1 MYIKKLDKE
10 NYHLPN
16 SYRSISLSNLLG
28 KVHEKI
34 IQQEAINVLTKNSF
48 FEGKNVFA
56 YQKNKNS
63 FQALLP
69 LIAPISDAILSG
81 KDGIAVIADLEGA
94 FDTIWRE
101 GAICKLQK
109 GGINKNL
116 LSVFSSF
123 LNDRYSRNL
132 VNSHSIDWFQ
142 KTLGVPQGSI

>member
-1 MYIKKLDKE
+1 MYIEKLDKE

-94 FDTIWRE
+94 FDTIWRD
-101 GAICKLQK
+101 GAICKL
-109 GGINKNL
+109 
-116 LSVFSSF
+116 
-123 LNDRYSRNL
+123 
-132 VNSHSIDWFQ
+132 
-142 KTLGVPQGSI
+142 